1 MAGSTGQDLKGRK
14 TFRVVIATPLEA
26 ELVERIGAAAPGRVD
41 IRYAPELLPPTRYK
55 CDHRGD
61 PAFRRSAEDE
71 ARWSEL
77 IAGAEILWDI
87 PSDRADGSNPVAD
100 AAGLRWIQTTS
111 SGVGPRV
118 RELGLDQ
125 RGITITTARGLHAA
139 PLTEF
144 TFMALLM
151 HAKGYAH
158 LRREQDAR
166 RWRLYCSDSLAG
178 KTLSIV
184 GMGGIGRRIAAAGKA
199 FGMRVNGLVRD
210 ESTVTAADLGIDNV
224 FRQAALHAMLEET
237 DALVLCAPETPATR
251 DLLDRAA
258 FEALKPGAVL
268 VNIARGSAVDEAA
281 LVSALLSGRLG
292 FAALDV
298 FRTEPLPNDSP
309 LWDLENVLISPHS
322 ASTVAEENERLA
334 ALFCRNLG
342 RFLDGRIDEMENRFS
357 AGRGY

>member
-1 MAGSTGQDLKGRK
+1 M
-14 TFRVVIATPLEA
+14 IATPLEA
-26 ELVERIGAAAPGRVD
+26 ELVERIGAVAPGRVD
-41 IRYAPELLPPTRYK
+41 LRYAPELLPPARYRG
-55 CDHRGD
+55 DHRGD
-61 PAFRRSAEDE
+61 PGFRRSATDE

-77 IAGAEILWDI
+77 VAGAEILWDI
-87 PSDRADGSNPVAD
+87 PPDRADGSNPVAD

-118 RELGLDQ
+118 RELGLD
-125 RGITITTARGLHAA
+125 RPGVTITTARGLHAG

-158 LRREQDAR
+158 LRREQEAHH
-166 RWRLYCSDSLAG
+166 WRLYCSDSLVG
-178 KTLSIV
+178 RTLSIA
-184 GMGGIGRRIAAAGKA
+184 GMGGIGRQIAAAGKT

-210 ESTVTAADLGIDNV
+210 ESRVTAAELGIDAV
-224 FRQAALHAMLEET
+224 FRQAELHAMLRET
-237 DALVLCAPETPATR
+237 DALVLCAPETAATR
-251 DLLDRAA
+251 DMLDRAA

-281 LVSALLSGRLG
+281 LVAALLSGRLA

-298 FRTEPLPNDSP
+298 FRTEPLPESSP

-322 ASTVAEENERLA
+322 ASTVAEENERLT
-334 ALFCRNLG
+334 ALFCRNLE
-342 RFLDGRIDEMENRFS
+342 RFLEGRVEDMENRFS
-357 AGRGY
+357 AERGY

>member
-1 MAGSTGQDLKGRK
+1 M
-14 TFRVVIATPLEA
+14 IATPLEA
-26 ELVERIGAAAPGRVD
+26 ELVELIGAAAPGRID
-41 IRYAPELLPPTRYK
+41 IQYAPELLPPTRYR

-61 PAFRRSAEDE
+61 PAFQRSAEDE
-71 ARWSEL
+71 ARWSEM

-87 PSDRADGSNPVAD
+87 PPDRADGSNPVAD

-118 RELGLDQ
+118 RALGLDQ

-158 LRREQDAR
+158 LRREQEAR
-166 RWRLYCSDSLAG
+166 RWRLYCSDSLVG
-178 KTLSIV
+178 KTLSIA
-184 GMGGIGRRIAAAGKA
+184 GMGGIGRQIAATGKV
-199 FGMRVNGLVRD
+199 FGMRVNGLVRN
-210 ESTVTAADLGIDNV
+210 ESTLSAKDLGINGV
-224 FRQAALHAMLEET
+224 FRQAELHAMLEET

-251 DLLDRAA
+251 NLLDRAA

-268 VNIARGSAVDEAA
+268 VNIARGTAVDEGA

-292 FAALDV
+292 LAALDV
-298 FRTEPLPNDSP
+298 FRTEPLPENSP

-322 ASTVAEENERLA
+322 ASTVAEENERLTE
-334 ALFCRNLG
+334 LFCRNLG
-342 RFLDGRIDEMENRFS
+342 RFVEGRIDDMENRFS
-357 AGRGY
+357 VERGY

>member
-1 MAGSTGQDLKGRK
+1 MKRSKKLRL
-14 TFRVVIATPLEA
+14 VIATPLEA
-26 ELVERIGAAAPGRVD
+26 ELVERIAAVSPARVD
-41 IRYAPELLPPTRYK
+41 LRYAPELLPPTRYRG
-55 CDHRGD
+55 DHRGD

-87 PSDRADGSNPVAD
+87 PPDRADGSNPLSD

-118 RELGLDQ
+118 RELGLDE
-125 RGITITTARGLHAA
+125 RNITITTARGLHAA

-151 HAKGYAH
+151 HAKCYAH
-158 LRREQDAR
+158 LRREQEAR

-178 KTLSIV
+178 RTLSIA
-184 GMGGIGRRIAAAGKA
+184 GMGGIGRQIAATGKV

-210 ESTVTAADLGIDNV
+210 ESTRTAADFGIDAV
-224 FRQAALHAMLEET
+224 FRQSELHAMLQET
-237 DALVLCAPETPATR
+237 DALVLCAPETAATR
-251 DLLDRAA
+251 NLLDRAA

-281 LVSALLSGRLG
+281 LVSALLSGRLA

-298 FRTEPLPNDSP
+298 FRTEPLPETSP
-309 LWDLENVLISPHS
+309 LWDLENVLVSPHS
-322 ASTVAEENERLA
+322 ASTVAEENERLT
-334 ALFCRNLG
+334 ALFCRNLA
-342 RFLDGRIDEMENRFS
+342 RFVEGRIDDMENRFS
-357 AGRGY
+357 IERGY